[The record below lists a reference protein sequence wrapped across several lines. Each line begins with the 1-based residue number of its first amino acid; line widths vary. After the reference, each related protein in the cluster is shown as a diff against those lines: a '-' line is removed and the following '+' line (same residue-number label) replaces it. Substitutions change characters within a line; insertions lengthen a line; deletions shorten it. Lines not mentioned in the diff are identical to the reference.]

1 MMRHV
6 RDLGLVAWG
15 LVRRSIYMGRL
26 KLARAGW
33 MGRWWQV
40 VGVEGKK
47 EGGELSLKKVAL
59 AGWPGS
65 IRGILCANSFE
76 LYPPTNITTW
86 SHMDECKVGRTPWSA
101 ADAHVGLPSS
111 R

>member
-1 MMRHV
+1 MCGTGGWGTGAAVWVGV
-6 RDLGLVAWG
+6 RV
-15 LVRRSIYMGRL
+15 SIYMGRL
-26 KLARAGW
+26 RLARAGW

-47 EGGELSLKKVAL
+47 EGGELSLKKV
-59 AGWPGS
+59 
-65 IRGILCANSFE
+65 CANSFE

-101 ADAHVGLPSS
+101 ADAHVGMPSS